1 MIRNHHNMKT
11 YITSEGAA
19 NLKKELEFLWS
30 KERPKIVDNV
40 HQAAKNGDRSEN
52 GDYIYGKR
60 KLREIDRRIR
70 YITKQLATI
79 QVVRKKPTDR
89 NRIYFSAF
97 VKLRNL
103 ENEKIMTFRLVGI
116 DETNPEK
123 RWINFE
129 SPLSKSLLGKSAPDI
144 IELITANTITHYE
157 ILDVWY

>member
-1 MIRNHHNMKT
+1 MKT

-30 KERPKIVDNV
+30 EERPKIVDNV
-40 HQAAKNGDRSEN
+40 HEAAKNGDRSEN

-89 NRIYFSAF
+89 NKIYFSAF
-97 VKLRNL
+97 VKLRNM

-129 SPLSKSLLGKSAPDI
+129 SPLSKSLLGKSASDI
-144 IELITANTITHYE
+144 IELTTANTTTHYE

>member
-1 MIRNHHNMKT
+1 MTT

-30 KERPKIVDNV
+30 EERPKIVDNV
-40 HQAAKNGDRSEN
+40 HEAAKNGDRSEN

-89 NRIYFSAF
+89 NKIYFSAF
-97 VKLRNL
+97 VKLRNM

-129 SPLSKSLLGKSAPDI
+129 SPLSKSLLGKSASDI
-144 IELITANTITHYE
+144 IELTTANTVTHYE

>member
-1 MIRNHHNMKT
+1 MTT
-11 YITSEGAA
+11 YITSQGAA

-129 SPLSKSLLGKSAPDI
+129 SPLSKSLLGKSASDI
-144 IELITANTITHYE
+144 IELTTANTVTHYE
-157 ILDVWY
+157 ILEVWY

>member
-1 MIRNHHNMKT
+1 MKT

-97 VKLRNL
+97 VKLRNM

-129 SPLSKSLLGKSAPDI
+129 SPLSKSLLGKSDSDI
-144 IELITANTITHYE
+144 IELKTANTVTHYE

>member
-1 MIRNHHNMKT
+1 MTT
-11 YITSEGAA
+11 YITSQGAA

-30 KERPKIVDNV
+30 EERPKIVDNV
-40 HQAAKNGDRSEN
+40 HEAAKNGDRSEN

-97 VKLRNL
+97 VKLRNM
-103 ENEKIMTFRLVGI
+103 EDEKIMTFRLVGI

-129 SPLSKSLLGKSAPDI
+129 SPLSKSLLGKSASDI
-144 IELITANTITHYE
+144 IELTTANTVTHYE
-157 ILDVWY
+157 ILEVWY

>member
-1 MIRNHHNMKT
+1 MTT
-11 YITSEGAA
+11 YITSQGAA

-30 KERPKIVDNV
+30 EERPKIVDNV
-40 HQAAKNGDRSEN
+40 HEAAKNGDRSEN

-97 VKLRNL
+97 VKLRNM

-144 IELITANTITHYE
+144 IELTTANTTTHYE

>member
-1 MIRNHHNMKT
+1 MKT

-40 HQAAKNGDRSEN
+40 HEAAKNGDRSEN

-97 VKLRNL
+97 VKLRNM

-129 SPLSKSLLGKSAPDI
+129 SPLSKSLLGKSASDI
-144 IELITANTITHYE
+144 IELRTASTVIHYE

>member
-1 MIRNHHNMKT
+1 MTT
-11 YITSEGAA
+11 YITSQGAA

-30 KERPKIVDNV
+30 EERPKIVDNV
-40 HQAAKNGDRSEN
+40 HEAAKNGDRSEN

-97 VKLRNL
+97 VKLRNM

-129 SPLSKSLLGKSAPDI
+129 SPLSKSLLGKSASDI
-144 IELITANTITHYE
+144 IELTTENTVTHYE
-157 ILDVWY
+157 ILEVWY

>member
-1 MIRNHHNMKT
+1 MKT

-157 ILDVWY
+157 ILNVWY

>member
-1 MIRNHHNMKT
+1 MTT
-11 YITSEGAA
+11 YITSQGAA

-30 KERPKIVDNV
+30 EERPKIVDNV
-40 HQAAKNGDRSEN
+40 HEAAKNGDRSEN

-70 YITKQLATI
+70 YITKQLTTI

-97 VKLRNL
+97 VKLRNM

-129 SPLSKSLLGKSAPDI
+129 SPLSKSLLGKSASDI
-144 IELITANTITHYE
+144 IELTTANTVTHYK

>member
-1 MIRNHHNMKT
+1 MKT

-89 NRIYFSAF
+89 NKIYFSAF

>member
-1 MIRNHHNMKT
+1 MKT

-129 SPLSKSLLGKSAPDI
+129 SPLSKSLLGKSALDI

>member
-1 MIRNHHNMKT
+1 MTT

-30 KERPKIVDNV
+30 EERPKIVDNV
-40 HQAAKNGDRSEN
+40 HEAAKNGDRSEN

-97 VKLRNL
+97 VKLRNM

-129 SPLSKSLLGKSAPDI
+129 SPLSKSLLGKSASDI
-144 IELITANTITHYE
+144 IELTTANTVTHYE
-157 ILDVWY
+157 ILEVWY

>member
-1 MIRNHHNMKT
+1 MKT

-103 ENEKIMTFRLVGI
+103 ENEKIMTFRLVGL

-129 SPLSKSLLGKSAPDI
+129 SPLSKSLLGKSASDI
-144 IELITANTITHYE
+144 IELTTANTTTHYE

>member
-1 MIRNHHNMKT
+1 MTT
-11 YITSEGAA
+11 YITSQGAA

-30 KERPKIVDNV
+30 EERPKIVDNV
-40 HQAAKNGDRSEN
+40 HEAAKNGDRSEN

-97 VKLRNL
+97 VKLRNM

-129 SPLSKSLLGKSAPDI
+129 SPLSKSLLGKSASDI
-144 IELITANTITHYE
+144 IELRTASTVTHYE

>member
-1 MIRNHHNMKT
+1 MTT
-11 YITSEGAA
+11 YITSQGAA

-30 KERPKIVDNV
+30 EERPKIVDNV
-40 HQAAKNGDRSEN
+40 HEAAKNGDRSEN

-129 SPLSKSLLGKSAPDI
+129 SPLSKSLLGKSASDI
-144 IELITANTITHYE
+144 IELTTANTVTHYE
-157 ILDVWY
+157 ILEGWY

>member
-1 MIRNHHNMKT
+1 MTT
-11 YITSEGAA
+11 YITSQGAA

-129 SPLSKSLLGKSAPDI
+129 SPLSKSLLGKSASDI
-144 IELITANTITHYE
+144 IELTTANTVTHYE

>member
-1 MIRNHHNMKT
+1 MTT
-11 YITSEGAA
+11 YITSQGAA

-97 VKLRNL
+97 VKLRNM
-103 ENEKIMTFRLVGI
+103 ENEKIMIFRLVGI

>member
-1 MIRNHHNMKT
+1 MTT
-11 YITSEGAA
+11 YITSQGAA

-30 KERPKIVDNV
+30 EERPKIVDNV

-70 YITKQLATI
+70 YITKRLATI

-129 SPLSKSLLGKSAPDI
+129 SPLSKSLLGKSASDI
-144 IELITANTITHYE
+144 IELTTANTTTHYE

>member
-1 MIRNHHNMKT
+1 MTT
-11 YITSEGAA
+11 YITWEGAA
-19 NLKKELEFLWS
+19 KLKKKLEFLWS

-129 SPLSKSLLGKSAPDI
+129 SPLSKSLLGKSASDI
-144 IELITANTITHYE
+144 IELTTANTTTHYE

>member
-1 MIRNHHNMKT
+1 MTT
-11 YITSEGAA
+11 YITLEGAA

-40 HQAAKNGDRSEN
+40 HEAAKNGDRSEN

>member
-1 MIRNHHNMKT
+1 MKT

-144 IELITANTITHYE
+144 IELTTANTVTHYE

>member
-1 MIRNHHNMKT
+1 MKT

-79 QVVRKKPTDR
+79 QVVRRKPTDR
-89 NRIYFSAF
+89 NKIYFSAF
-97 VKLRNL
+97 VKLRNM
-103 ENEKIMTFRLVGI
+103 ENEKIITFRLVGI

>member
-1 MIRNHHNMKT
+1 MKT

-70 YITKQLATI
+70 YITRQLATI

-97 VKLRNL
+97 VKLRNM

-144 IELITANTITHYE
+144 IELTTANTVTHYE

>member
-1 MIRNHHNMKT
+1 MKT

-30 KERPKIVDNV
+30 EERPKIVDNV

-129 SPLSKSLLGKSAPDI
+129 SPLSKSLLGKSASDI
-144 IELITANTITHYE
+144 IELTTANTTTHYE

>member
-1 MIRNHHNMKT
+1 MKT

-40 HQAAKNGDRSEN
+40 HEAAKNGDRSEN

-97 VKLRNL
+97 VKLRNM

-144 IELITANTITHYE
+144 IELTTANTITHYE

>member
-1 MIRNHHNMKT
+1 MTT
-11 YITSEGAA
+11 YITSQGAA

-30 KERPKIVDNV
+30 EERPKIVDNV
-40 HQAAKNGDRSEN
+40 HEAAKNGDRSEN

-97 VKLRNL
+97 VKLRNM

-129 SPLSKSLLGKSAPDI
+129 SPLSKSLLGKSASDI
-144 IELITANTITHYE
+144 IELTTANTVTHYE
-157 ILDVWY
+157 VLDVWY

>member
-1 MIRNHHNMKT
+1 MTT
-11 YITSEGAA
+11 YITSQGAA

-30 KERPKIVDNV
+30 EERPKIVDNV
-40 HQAAKNGDRSEN
+40 HEAAKNGDRSEN

-97 VKLRNL
+97 VKLRNM

-129 SPLSKSLLGKSAPDI
+129 SPLSKSLLGKSTSDI
-144 IELITANTITHYE
+144 IELKTANTVTHYE
-157 ILDVWY
+157 VLDVWY

>member
-1 MIRNHHNMKT
+1 MTT

-30 KERPKIVDNV
+30 EERPKIVDNV
-40 HQAAKNGDRSEN
+40 HEAAKNGDRSEN

-97 VKLRNL
+97 VKLRNM

-144 IELITANTITHYE
+144 IELITANTVTHYE

>member
-1 MIRNHHNMKT
+1 MKT

-30 KERPKIVDNV
+30 EERPKIVDNV
-40 HQAAKNGDRSEN
+40 HEAAKNGDRSEN

-79 QVVRKKPTDR
+79 QVVRRKPTDR

-129 SPLSKSLLGKSAPDI
+129 SPLSKSLLGKSASDI
-144 IELITANTITHYE
+144 IELTTLNTITHYE

>member
-1 MIRNHHNMKT
+1 MTT

-129 SPLSKSLLGKSAPDI
+129 SPLSKSLLGKSASDI
-144 IELITANTITHYE
+144 IELTTANTVTHYE
-157 ILDVWY
+157 IVDVWY

>member
-1 MIRNHHNMKT
+1 MN
-11 YITSEGAA
+11 
-19 NLKKELEFLWS
+19 
-30 KERPKIVDNV
+30 
-40 HQAAKNGDRSEN
+40 QAAKNGDRSEN
-52 GDYIYGKR
+52 GDYTYGKR

>member
-1 MIRNHHNMKT
+1 MTT
-11 YITSEGAA
+11 YITSQGAA

-30 KERPKIVDNV
+30 EERPKIVDNV
-40 HQAAKNGDRSEN
+40 HEAAKNGDRSEN

-97 VKLRNL
+97 VKLRNM

-129 SPLSKSLLGKSAPDI
+129 SPLSKSLLGKSASDI
-144 IELITANTITHYE
+144 IELTTANTVTHYE
-157 ILDVWY
+157 ILEGWY

>member
-1 MIRNHHNMKT
+1 MKT
-11 YITSEGAA
+11 YITSECAA

-97 VKLRNL
+97 VKLRNM

-144 IELITANTITHYE
+144 IELTTANTVTHYE

>member
-1 MIRNHHNMKT
+1 MTT
-11 YITSEGAA
+11 YITSQGAA
-19 NLKKELEFLWS
+19 NLKKELQFLWS
-30 KERPKIVDNV
+30 EERPKIVDNV
-40 HQAAKNGDRSEN
+40 HEAAKNGDRSEN

-97 VKLRNL
+97 VKLRNM

-129 SPLSKSLLGKSAPDI
+129 SPLSKSLLGKSASDI
-144 IELITANTITHYE
+144 IELTTANTVTHYE

>member
-1 MIRNHHNMKT
+1 MTT
-11 YITSEGAA
+11 YITSQGAA

-30 KERPKIVDNV
+30 EERPKIVDNV
-40 HQAAKNGDRSEN
+40 HEAAKNGDRSEN

-97 VKLRNL
+97 VKLRNM

-129 SPLSKSLLGKSAPDI
+129 SPLSKSLLGKSASDI
-144 IELITANTITHYE
+144 IELTTANTITHYE

>member
-1 MIRNHHNMKT
+1 MKT

-129 SPLSKSLLGKSAPDI
+129 SPLSKSLLGKSASDI
-144 IELITANTITHYE
+144 IELTTANTITHYE

>member
-1 MIRNHHNMKT
+1 MTT

-97 VKLRNL
+97 VKLRNM

-144 IELITANTITHYE
+144 IELTTANTVTHYE

>member
-1 MIRNHHNMKT
+1 MKT

-30 KERPKIVDNV
+30 EERPKIVDNV

-89 NRIYFSAF
+89 NKIYFSAF
-97 VKLRNL
+97 VKLRNM

-129 SPLSKSLLGKSAPDI
+129 SPLSKSLLGKSASDI
-144 IELITANTITHYE
+144 IELTTANTVTHYE

>member
-1 MIRNHHNMKT
+1 MKT

-40 HQAAKNGDRSEN
+40 HHAAKNGDRSEN
-52 GDYIYGKR
+52 GEYIYGKR

-97 VKLRNL
+97 VKLRNM
-103 ENEKIMTFRLVGI
+103 ENEKIMTYRLVGI

-129 SPLSKSLLGKSAPDI
+129 SPLSKSLLGKSASDI
-144 IELITANTITHYE
+144 IELITANTVTHYE